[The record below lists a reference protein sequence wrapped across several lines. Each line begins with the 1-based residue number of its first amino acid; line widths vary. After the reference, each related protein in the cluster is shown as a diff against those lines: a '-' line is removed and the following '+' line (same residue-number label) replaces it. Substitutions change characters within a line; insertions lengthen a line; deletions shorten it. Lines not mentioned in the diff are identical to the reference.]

1 MNFQNKGDVTVH
13 IDYLSSDIVM
23 QSCTCDFL
31 YIDRRASFNKSVRLF
46 EWCVP
51 CRWTQLKHNGSGIS
65 VPYDA
70 HGPGSLFS

>member
-1 MNFQNKGDVTVH
+1 MNFQKKGDVRMH
-13 IDYLSSDIVM
+13 IYYLSSDIVM
-23 QSCTCDFL
+23 QSCTSDFV
-31 YIDRRASFNKSVRLF
+31 YIDRRASFNKSARLF